1 MADGTSWMLSPVY
14 ESGYTG
20 HSVVVHNG
28 MWYDSAH
35 NAAKSGTG
43 VRMDFKKDWQAGM
56 PYAWKV
62 WHCANLR
69 QLFMPWSRG
78 YVCNCGVRVNRA
90 TDAEKHPA
98 TKKHKA
104 WLRKTQQ

>member
-1 MADGTSWMLSPVY
+1 MLSPVY

-20 HSVVVHNG
+20 HSVVVHNR

-35 NAAKSGTG
+35 DAAKSGTG
-43 VRMDFKKDWQAGM
+43 VRMDYKEDWQAGM

-78 YVCNCGVRVNRA
+78 YDIVCNCGVRVNRP